1 MTIHIPKGWLAVV
14 VAALLALLA
23 LAGLRR
29 GAPSSPS
36 RSRTRADPGSHLGN
50 GAVVGEMPDGFSNWA
65 MKCDGRGHRVY
76 TTYHG
81 DRAYGAITVVRD
93 TACGPD
99 IP

>member
-1 MTIHIPKGWLAVV
+1 MTIHIPKGWLAVI

-23 LAGLRR
+23 LAGL
-29 GAPSSPS
+29 GGCAKFAEPFKDAP
-36 RSRTRADPGSHLGN
+36 TLGHLGN